1 MSHAKETLKAEHDGR
16 RFRIVH
22 DAQVGFYIYVYD
34 GARCTH
40 DYLQDTLDHAREFA
54 REEFGVPVQSWSH
67 EHTAA

>member
-1 MSHAKETLKAEHDGR
+1 MSQTPQTLQAEHADR

-22 DAQVGFYIYVYD
+22 DTAAGFYLYVYD

-40 DYLQDTLDHAREFA
+40 DYLQDTLDDAREFA

-67 EHTAA
+67 EHTTA

>member
-1 MSHAKETLKAEHDGR
+1 MNQPRQKLQAEHDGR

-22 DAQVGFYIYVYD
+22 DPQAGFYLYVYD

-40 DYLQDTLDHAREFA
+40 DYLQDTLDRAREFA

-67 EHTAA
+67 EHTTA